1 MFTKLVRI
9 GRDAELKYLST
20 GTAVLEMSVVYDIGF
35 GDNKKPQWV
44 KLAMFGARAEKLA
57 EHFKKGTQIV
67 ATMDDVKSEAWIKNG
82 EAASTISAKLVEFE
96 FAGGGAGAAQGN
108 QNAPQQNRP
117 QQVPAQQAPVHQQ
130 PAPQHAPQQQRQPAP
145 QQQRQQAPVYYQQQQ
160 PQQSPVQCNDP
171 SMDFDDDL
179 PF

>member
-9 GRDAELKYLST
+9 GRDAEMKYLST
-20 GTAVLEMSVVYDIGF
+20 GTAILEMSVVYDIGF

-67 ATMDDVKSEAWIKNG
+67 ATMDDVKSEAWLKNG
-82 EAASTISAKLVEFE
+82 EPTSTISAKLVEFE

-117 QQVPAQQAPVHQQ
+117 QQAPAQQAPAYQQ
-130 PAPQHAPQQQRQPAP
+130 HAPQHAPQSQFAP
-145 QQQRQQAPVYYQQQQ
+145 QQQYAQQPSQQQF
-160 PQQSPVQCNDP
+160 NDNNP
-171 SMDFDDDL
+171 